1 MTSVVVK
8 GTFLQVE
15 GGDDEDDQPSASRTV
30 TAPGALMGKSHTG
43 SRGGEAEYVDDGSGG
58 WRRTNGLETME
69 EEDDDEDDDRKP
81 QRAVQGFHGGYH
93 QGEGHMMGDD
103 RGRSPNLG
111 KGSKRSPKSAGKG
124 GNKRSP
130 RSAGGVASDPWGF
143 GQAAPYTGLPPG
155 PPPAAVAAAASVPP
169 VPMPMMAGAPG
180 IFPPWPHSPNPFMAA
195 AMNVA
200 AMQMMAG
207 VTGMPGGGM
216 PSGTMPTAMPGGM
229 AGFGGMPPGAMTG
242 GGFPT
247 AQMSAPQSPQ
257 RRGKKGQQQQHQQ
270 MAPPPAPVQF
280 ETGEAQGRTTVML
293 RNIPNNYT
301 RAMLLELLDSQGLI
315 GRYDFVYL
323 PFDFKTEAGLGFA
336 FVNLLTP
343 EDAELCKVHLT
354 GFRSWAIPSGKIC
367 EVGWSGADQQ
377 GLDANIERYRNSSVM
392 HQSVPDELK
401 PVKFMNGVQVPFPK
415 PTRKVWPP
423 HSNYGLRARRAQAQA
438 HGLAS

>member
-1 MTSVVVK
+1 MFLSITVVRPCASPVSNCT
-8 GTFLQVE
+8 GAGGGAICWCCCCCPFLPRLC
-15 GGDDEDDQPSASRTV
+15 GDCGADICAVGKPPPV
-30 TAPGALMGKSHTG
+30 IAPGGIPP
-43 SRGGEAEYVDDGSGG
+43 
-58 WRRTNGLETME
+58 
-69 EEDDDEDDDRKP
+69 KP
-81 QRAVQGFHGGYH
+81 A
-93 QGEGHMMGDD
+93 M
-103 RGRSPNLG
+103 
-111 KGSKRSPKSAGKG
+111 
-124 GNKRSP
+124 
-130 RSAGGVASDPWGF
+130 
-143 GQAAPYTGLPPG
+143 PPG
-155 PPPAAVAAAASVPP
+155 MAVGMVPDGMPPPGIPVTPAIICIAAT
-169 VPMPMMAGAPG
+169 
-180 IFPPWPHSPNPFMAA
+180 FMAA